1 MTGFKIWLRAIK
13 ARRVVPRTIV
23 VRPREIN
30 LDVRLFCF
38 IEIYKPL
45 IEYEALEKEGGGG
58 GGETS
63 PKRSSLPRKQTK
75 GCNYEQNTLLR
86 SPDRIGDR
94 ARSDGVRLGADEE
107 RHGRR
112 GVH

>member
-1 MTGFKIWLRAIK
+1 MPGHIALSVMTGVKIWLRALK
-13 ARRVVPRTIV
+13 AKRVVPRTIV

-58 GGETS
+58 GKTFPE
-63 PKRSSLPRKQTK
+63 RFSLPRKQTK

-94 ARSDGVRLGADEE
+94 A
-107 RHGRR
+107 
-112 GVH
+112 